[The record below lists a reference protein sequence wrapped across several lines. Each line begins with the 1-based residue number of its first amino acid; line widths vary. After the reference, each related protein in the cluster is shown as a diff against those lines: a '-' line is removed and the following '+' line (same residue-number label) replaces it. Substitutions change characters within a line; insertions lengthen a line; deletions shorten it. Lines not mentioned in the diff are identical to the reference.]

1 MMPIDF
7 LPEADQEMLEAARY
21 YQSLSSGL
29 GDDYLTEVELAV
41 QSIALSPQTWPVL
54 EGDFRRRLVKRFP
67 FGVIYRIEPG
77 IIVIIAVAHL
87 RKKPGYW
94 KKRIRRTE

>member
-7 LPEADQEMLEAARY
+7 LPAADQEMIEAARY

-29 GDDYLTEVELAV
+29 GDDYLDEVERAV
-41 QSIALSPQTWPVL
+41 WSIKTSPQTWPVL
-54 EGDFRRRLVKRFP
+54 EGAFRRRLVRRFP
-67 FGVIYRIEPG
+67 FGIIYRIEPDK
-77 IIVIIAVAHL
+77 ILIIAVAHL

-94 KKRIRRTE
+94 KKRIRAK

>member
-7 LPEADQEMLEAARY
+7 HPEADQEMFEAARY

-29 GDDYLTEVELAV
+29 GDDYLDEVECAV
-41 QSIALSPQTWPVL
+41 RSIATSPQTWPIL

-67 FGVIYRIEPG
+67 FGVIYRIEPDK
-77 IIVIIAVAHL
+77 ILIIAVAHL

-94 KKRIRRTE
+94 KNRTLSK

>member
-7 LPEADQEMLEAARY
+7 LPEAEQEMIEAALY

-29 GDDYLTEVELAV
+29 GDDYLDEVERSV
-41 QSIALSPQTWPVL
+41 RSIASSPQTWPIL
-54 EGDFRRRLVKRFP
+54 EGNLRRRLIKRFP
-67 FGVIYRIEPG
+67 FAVLYRIEQDK
-77 IIVIIAVAHL
+77 ILIIAVAHL

-94 KKRIRRTE
+94 KNRTHTK

>member
-1 MMPIDF
+1 MPIDF

-29 GDDYLTEVELAV
+29 GDDYLAEVEHAV
-41 QSIALSPQTWPVL
+41 QSIALSPRTWPVL

-67 FGVIYRIEPG
+67 FGVIYRIEPD

-94 KKRIRRTE
+94 KKRISRSE

>member
-7 LPEADQEMLEAARY
+7 LPEADREMIEAARY

-29 GDDYLTEVELAV
+29 GDDYLAEVERAV
-41 QSIALSPQTWPVL
+41 QSIASSPQTWPVL
-54 EGDFRRRLVKRFP
+54 EGDLRRRLIKRFP
-67 FGVIYRIEPG
+67 FVILYRIEPNK
-77 IIVIIAVAHL
+77 ILIVAVAHL

-94 KKRIRRTE
+94 KKRINRS

>member
-1 MMPIDF
+1 
-7 LPEADQEMLEAARY
+7 MLEAARY

-29 GDDYLTEVELAV
+29 GNDYLAEVEHAV
-41 QSIALSPQTWPVL
+41 QSIASSPKTWPVL

-67 FGVIYRIEPG
+67 FGVIYRNEPD

-94 KKRIRRTE
+94 KKRSGQSE